1 MAPHVSTA
9 GGPAAK
15 RARFP
20 AMSYPGFRVFLLGQF
35 MSLVGTWMQN
45 TVLPYLAYRITGQP
59 IYLGLVA
66 FAGTLPSLLLTLP
79 AGVWVEHLDKRK
91 TVIAMQAVMMVQAFL
106 LAALALAGVI
116 NIWHIIVLAL
126 VLGSANAIEITARQT
141 MQSELVGRE
150 AIPSAIALNGAAFN
164 LARVIGPSLS
174 APFLLLMADG
184 GEGWAFAANGVSY
197 LFVIIGLLI
206 LPLLSKGRT
215 MDADNE
221 APAPKSAAM
230 DAFREGQRFIRNHGL
245 AQMVI
250 IMAAVLGFIGW
261 PAVQQIPVFARDVLG
276 QVGDLEAAVAARN
289 SLLVT
294 AQGVGALV
302 ASILLSW
309 FAHAKRKGLWMILG
323 QITFAL
329 SILGMA
335 FSRSLPLSA
344 GLMVLGGWGMV
355 TQNNNANQIL
365 QITVP
370 RAYRARVF
378 STYLFALQGVTP
390 FGSLV
395 AGVIAQYYGAPAVA
409 LLSGVACLTVA
420 IGGNLL
426 SSRLRDYRL
435 EDPVA

>member
-1 MAPHVSTA
+1 MPPHVSTA
-9 GGPAAK
+9 GGSAAK

-45 TVLPYLAYRITGQP
+45 AVLPYLAYRISGQP

-66 FAGTLPSLLLTLP
+66 FAGTLPSMLFTLP

-91 TVIAMQAVMMVQAFL
+91 VVIAMQAVMMAQAFI
-106 LAALALAGVI
+106 LAALTLAELI
-116 NIWHIIVLAL
+116 TIWHIIVLAL
-126 VLGSANAIEITARQT
+126 VLGMANSIEITARQT
-141 MQSELVGRE
+141 MQSELVGKE

-184 GEGWAFAANGVSY
+184 GEGWAFVANGVSY
-197 LFVIIGLLI
+197 LFVIIGLLL
-206 LPLLSKGRT
+206 LPLLSRGYRVDDD
-215 MDADNE
+215 DA
-221 APAPKSAAM
+221 APAPKAAAM
-230 DAFREGQRFIRNHGL
+230 DAFREGQRFIRDHGL

-261 PAVQQIPVFARDVLG
+261 PAVQQIPVFARDVLA
-276 QVGDLEAAVAARN
+276 QVGDLESAVAARN

-309 FAHAKRKGLWMILG
+309 FAHAKRKGLWMIAG
-323 QITFAL
+323 QFAFAV

-335 FSRSLPLSA
+335 FSRSLPLSI
-344 GLMVLGGWGMV
+344 GLMVVGGWGMV

-390 FGSLV
+390 FGSLL

-409 LLSGVACLTVA
+409 LLSGAACLAVA

-426 SSRLRDYRL
+426 SSKLRDYSL
-435 EDPVA
+435 EDAVA

>member
-1 MAPHVSTA
+1 
-9 GGPAAK
+9 
-15 RARFP
+15 
-20 AMSYPGFRVFLLGQF
+20 

-106 LAALALAGVI
+106 LAALALAEVI
-116 NIWHIIVLAL
+116 NIWHIIILAL

-390 FGSLV
+390 FGSLL

>member
-1 MAPHVSTA
+1 
-9 GGPAAK
+9 
-15 RARFP
+15 
-20 AMSYPGFRVFLLGQF
+20 

-91 TVIAMQAVMMVQAFL
+91 TVIAMQAVMMAQAFL
-106 LAALALAGVI
+106 LAALALAEVI
-116 NIWHIIVLAL
+116 NIWHIIFLAL
-126 VLGSANAIEITARQT
+126 VLGSANSIEITARQT

-215 MDADNE
+215 MDADTE
-221 APAPKSAAM
+221 APAPKTAAM

-390 FGSLV
+390 FGSLL

-420 IGGNLL
+420 IGGNLV

>member
-1 MAPHVSTA
+1 
-9 GGPAAK
+9 
-15 RARFP
+15 
-20 AMSYPGFRVFLLGQF
+20 

-45 TVLPYLAYRITGQP
+45 AVLPYLAYRITGQP

-79 AGVWVEHLDKRK
+79 AGVWVERLDKRK

-106 LAALALAGVI
+106 LAALALAEVI
-116 NIWHIIVLAL
+116 NIWHIIFLAL

-197 LFVIIGLLI
+197 LFVIIGLLL
-206 LPLLSKGRT
+206 LPLLSRGQRVDDD
-215 MDADNE
+215 DA
-221 APAPKSAAM
+221 APAPKTPAM

-309 FAHAKRKGLWMILG
+309 FAHAKRKGLWMIIG

-344 GLMVLGGWGMV
+344 ALMVVGGWGMV

-390 FGSLV
+390 FGSLL